1 MGSNWLNISGDDED
15 SDLSFEDYED
25 DEDYEYVY
33 NDFNHDQFDEFDV
46 DFDDY
51 WILTPMLIIY
61 RICIGKN
68 INLRSS
74 QFIFHNA
81 KNSFVP
87 NCLGC
92 II

>member
-51 WILTPMLIIY
+51 
-61 RICIGKN
+61 
-68 INLRSS
+68 
-74 QFIFHNA
+74 
-81 KNSFVP
+81 
-87 NCLGC
+87 
-92 II
+92 